1 MKDQSNPAEKIQD
14 KSNALRKGEEIKGLT
29 EANKIMQL
37 GINGSSVSSDRGLNM
52 TIETY
57 FYVDQ
62 QPL

>member
-1 MKDQSNPAEKIQD
+1 MKGQSNLAEKIQD
-14 KSNALRKGEEIKGLT
+14 KSNALRKGEEIKGLP

-37 GINGSSVSSDRGLNM
+37 CINGSSVSSDRGLNM